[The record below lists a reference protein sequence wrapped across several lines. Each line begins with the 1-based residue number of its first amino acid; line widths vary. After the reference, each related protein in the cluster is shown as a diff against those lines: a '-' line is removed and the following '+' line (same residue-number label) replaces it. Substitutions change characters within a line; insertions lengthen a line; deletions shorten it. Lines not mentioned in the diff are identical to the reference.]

1 MVAVSRKSTKLE
13 TLQEV
18 VDRTRRGGN
27 GPSPLLTTDDY
38 ARDHVRILCEALQLR
53 LARLYRDRDGYGYE
67 IRITRAG
74 SLLAAGE
81 IEGAAA
87 ILDAAG
93 AITRLTGEP
102 PQGVLATLLQA
113 DGAGLVLDGLA
124 ARQYAPEMMRCVA
137 TGHLVVVDGT
147 IRAVRRGERIRL
159 QDVTAS
165 LPASRAARHLARQK

>member
-1 MVAVSRKSTKLE
+1 MKRKSTRLE
-13 TLQEV
+13 ALQEV
-18 VDRTRRGGN
+18 VARTRQGVN

-87 ILDAAG
+87 ILDAST
-93 AITRLTGEP
+93 AITRLAGDP

-113 DGAGLVLDGLA
+113 EGAGLVLDGLA

-137 TGHLVVVDGT
+137 TGHLVVMDGT
-147 IRAVRRGERIRL
+147 IRAVRRGDQIRL
-159 QDVTAS
+159 QDITS
-165 LPASRAARHLARQK
+165 PLPASRAARHLARQR